1 METISLTINSS
12 WIVSYHWLISW
23 AKVSRCKLEAKA
35 HESRSWWV
43 SGPPWDIMAQ
53 HFLGGCPKD
62 MRQCVQVELHRS
74 ARTEAICSTVHT
86 APNWGKR
93 IHNKSVSNLSNAA
106 AAQSY
111 KLVFSSR
118 KQWMVLRWV
127 KKCGAPPFLT
137 CISEHLFPP
146 VLGQYQQYH
155 PELIGGEQACRRTGR
170 PRRWNAPA
178 DKHSV
183 TGRRLDRR
191 IISLMAASRC
201 RPRGGSVWSRHVKT
215 AVELCDSE
223 KRTGAACSATEN
235 KVEPRRGRR
244 RVLNRRERNYIS
256 REDPAKSLFAHDF
269 ASNLSVRVLG
279 R

>member
-43 SGPPWDIMAQ
+43 SGPQWDIMAQ

-62 MRQCVQVELHRS
+62 TRQCVQVELHRS

-106 AAQSY
+106 AAQNY

-118 KQWMVLRWV
+118 KQWMVLHW
-127 KKCGAPPFLT
+127 
-137 CISEHLFPP
+137 
-146 VLGQYQQYH
+146 
-155 PELIGGEQACRRTGR
+155 
-170 PRRWNAPA
+170 
-178 DKHSV
+178 
-183 TGRRLDRR
+183 
-191 IISLMAASRC
+191 
-201 RPRGGSVWSRHVKT
+201 
-215 AVELCDSE
+215 
-223 KRTGAACSATEN
+223 
-235 KVEPRRGRR
+235 
-244 RVLNRRERNYIS
+244 
-256 REDPAKSLFAHDF
+256 
-269 ASNLSVRVLG
+269 VRVFFLKKKSVVLLLFWPAFQNICSL
-279 R
+279 RSWVNINNTTRNW